1 MLICLQLCWIVFWL
15 EQWNLLNFKLS
26 WVCFEVLWQDRP
38 YNWDQS
44 LKKKPIFE
52 DKLGIIDGTY
62 QNFPK
67 LITRII
73 MIILLLFYLINL
85 YLTKSAKTDTDIS
98 FQECLF
104 CSILIRIC
112 VNRANVTHFSDV
124 KNALYVSSAKV
135 KKQV

>member
-1 MLICLQLCWIVFWL
+1 MTRQALQL
-15 EQWNLLNFKLS
+15 
-26 WVCFEVLWQDRP
+26 RP
-38 YNWDQS
+38 KF
-44 LKKKPIFE
+44 KKKPIFE
-52 DKLGIIDGTY
+52 DKVGIIDSTY

-73 MIILLLFYLINL
+73 IMIIPLLFYLINL
-85 YLTKSAKTDTDIS
+85 YLPKSAKTDTYIS

-112 VNRANVTHFSDV
+112 VNRANVTHFSEV
-124 KNALYVSSAKV
+124 RNALYVSTVKV

>member
-44 LKKKPIFE
+44 LKK
-52 DKLGIIDGTY
+52 TY
-62 QNFPK
+62 IWRQVRHNWWYHQNFPK

>member
-1 MLICLQLCWIVFWL
+1 MTRQALQL
-15 EQWNLLNFKLS
+15 
-26 WVCFEVLWQDRP
+26 RP
-38 YNWDQS
+38 KF
-44 LKKKPIFE
+44 KKKPIFE

-85 YLTKSAKTDTDIS
+85 YLTKSAKTDIS

-135 KKQV
+135 KKQVQVI